1 MNTAFPK
8 FVGITDLRIKTKEIF
23 DLVKNKNLPI
33 IVMRESTP
41 EAVIIPF
48 SDYDALLEEKKMVWN
63 KRLDELARQTKPYVM
78 KWLQKKGYK
87 PGKVTGDQLVDLL
100 EKEDA
105 SRS

>member
-8 FVGITDLRIKTKEIF
+8 FIGITDLRIKTKEIF
-23 DLVKNKNLPI
+23 DLVKNKRLPV

-48 SDYDALLEEKKMVWN
+48 SEFDALQEGKRMIWN
-63 KRLDELARQTKPYVM
+63 KRLDELSLQTKPFVA

-87 PGKVTGDQLVDLL
+87 SEKVSGDQLLEIL
-100 EKEDA
+100 EKDDA
-105 SRS
+105 KRP